1 MNDYG
6 TPAPVD
12 LRSDT
17 VTLPTEA
24 MREAMARAPLGDD
37 GLDGDPGVNLL
48 QEEAAA
54 LLGKEAALF
63 FPSATM
69 ANLAAVLAQAERQT
83 QMVAEAS
90 AHMYTTERAGS
101 TLSGVFYAPV
111 AGRDGAMD
119 LDLLEQAIGGTRGN
133 LPTTLVC
140 LETSHNNA
148 GGAVLPLEH
157 MRAAHGLAAARGIPV
172 HLDGARLF
180 NAAVALGLPARVL
193 AEQADT
199 VTVCLSKGLSAPVGS
214 VLAGPRAT
222 LARAK
227 KIRKVLGGTLRQAGM
242 LAAAGSEGLRSMVD
256 RLAEDHHRAAQLA
269 AALNALGASFTAS
282 VPQTNIVLVDLGATG
297 SGSADWVARLEAA
310 GLKVRPWGPTRLRCV
325 THRHI
330 DDTAVDRAVAA
341 FTAVERIGAPS
352 RTRTGAPVTGGG
364 F

>member
-1 MNDYG
+1 MSEHH

-37 GLDGDPGVNLL
+37 GLDGDPSVTAL

-83 QMVAEAS
+83 QLVAESS
-90 AHMYTTERAGS
+90 AHIYTTERAGS
-101 TLSGVFYAPV
+101 TLSGVFYAAVP
-111 AGRDGAMD
+111 GTDGAMD
-119 LDLLEQAIGGTRGN
+119 LDRLEQALGGSRGN

-148 GGAVLPLEH
+148 GGTVLPLSH
-157 MRAAHGLAAARGIPV
+157 MQTAHALAAKRGIPV

-180 NAAVALGLPARVL
+180 NAAVALGQPARTL
-193 AEQADT
+193 AEQVDT

-214 VLAGPRAT
+214 VLVGPAAT
-222 LARAK
+222 LARA
-227 KIRKVLGGTLRQAGM
+227 RKVRKILGGTLRQAGM
-242 LAAAGSEGLRSMVD
+242 LAAAGREGLHHMVD
-256 RLAEDHHRAAQLA
+256 RLADDHRRAARLG
-269 AALNALGASFTAS
+269 AALNALGATFTAS
-282 VPQTNIVLVDLGATG
+282 VPQTNIVLVDLSATG
-297 SGSADWVARLEAA
+297 SGSTDWVARLEAA
-310 GLKVRPWGPTRLRCV
+310 GLKVRPWGPTKLRCV

-330 DDTAVDRAVAA
+330 DDAAVDSAVAA
-341 FTAVERIGAPS
+341 FAAVARG
-352 RTRTGAPVTGGG
+352 
-364 F
+364 